1 MSKLL
6 NAHIGDEI
14 TIKIDDEKSKN
25 VKVSGIIENYVY
37 HYIYMDK
44 AMYEDVFDEEMIDN
58 HIYLDI
64 DEALDKQTEE
74 EISKYLLKNEN
85 IAQVLRLSSISESF
99 SDMIKSLDT
108 VVIVLITCAG
118 MLAFV
123 VLYNLNSINIEE
135 RKRELATIKLL
146 GFYNNELSNYVFRE
160 NVILTI
166 IGGLLGLVLGV
177 YLLTFIISTAEMDIV
192 MFGRERVFS
201 SYFFAFTLTMVFAF
215 LINLIMNKEL
225 RKINMIESLK
235 SVE

>member
-1 MSKLL
+1 
-6 NAHIGDEI
+6 
-14 TIKIDDEKSKN
+14 
-25 VKVSGIIENYVY
+25 
-37 HYIYMDK
+37 
-44 AMYEDVFDEEMIDN
+44 
-58 HIYLDI
+58 
-64 DEALDKQTEE
+64 
-74 EISKYLLKNEN
+74 
-85 IAQVLRLSSISESF
+85 
-99 SDMIKSLDT
+99 
-108 VVIVLITCAG
+108 

-192 MFGRERVFS
+192 MFGRERAFS
-201 SYFFAFTLTMVFAF
+201 SYFFAFILTMVFAF

-225 RKINMIESLK
+225 RKIDMIESLK